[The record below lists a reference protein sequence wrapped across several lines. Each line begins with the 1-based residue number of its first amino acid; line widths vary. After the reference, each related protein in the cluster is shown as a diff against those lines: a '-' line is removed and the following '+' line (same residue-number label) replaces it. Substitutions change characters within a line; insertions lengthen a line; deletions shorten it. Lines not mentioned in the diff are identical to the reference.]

1 MASTRKIY
9 FRRTKG
15 SNLPTETL
23 LAGELAYLEGSQ
35 SLIIGT
41 STGSTHSLVL
51 DGSIVDVEP
60 EEDPTAINLKRD
72 SQSNSPVFT
81 LDASTVDT

>member
-15 SNLPTETL
+15 SNPPPETL

-41 STGSTHSLVL
+41 SSAGSTHSLVL

-60 EEDPTAINLKRD
+60 EEDDDWRRL
-72 SQSNSPVFT
+72 VF
-81 LDASTVDT
+81 V